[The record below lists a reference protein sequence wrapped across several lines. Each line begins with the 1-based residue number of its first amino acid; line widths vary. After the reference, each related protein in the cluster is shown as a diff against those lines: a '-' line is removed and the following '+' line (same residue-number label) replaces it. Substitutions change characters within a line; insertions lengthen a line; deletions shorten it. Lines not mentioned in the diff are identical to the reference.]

1 MSARHCGGIGRMR
14 FCSVAVLFAMLAG
27 CEDKSAIERVEW
39 TVMGTGAAVQFRGE
53 VDKAAVAEVQRVF
66 KDLEKLLNAHD
77 PASEICALAKE
88 PDSRVLE
95 LCDARMRPCYEAA
108 FAFRDRTAGAF
119 NPRWRGAGTLDLG
132 AIAKGFAVDMA
143 AERIQ
148 PMTAG
153 REALIDL
160 GGNLKSVSG
169 DWRAAIA
176 GSDKVV
182 TLKPGESC
190 ATSAAYFR
198 GGHIKDGR
206 TGETAVKK
214 AFSVTVVH
222 PDSAMTADA
231 LSTVMYILG
240 EKEGLD
246 FIRKNHPSVRVVFCT
261 AKGFTAR

>member
-1 MSARHCGGIGRMR
+1 MR
-14 FCSVAVLFAMLAG
+14 FCSAAVLFAMLTG
-27 CEDKSAIERVEW
+27 CAERSAIERVEW
-39 TVMGTGAAVQFRGE
+39 TVMDTVAAVQFRGE

-66 KDLEKLLNAHD
+66 ADVEKLLNAHN
-77 PASEICALAKE
+77 PASEIRTLAKE

-108 FAFRDRTAGAF
+108 FALCVQTSGVF
-119 NPRWRGAGTLDLG
+119 NPRWRGPGTLDLG

-143 AERIQ
+143 AERIL

-153 REALIDL
+153 REVLIDL

-169 DWRAAIA
+169 VWRAAIA
-176 GSDKVV
+176 GTDKVV
-182 TLKPGESC
+182 ALKPGESC

-206 TGETAVKK
+206 TGETAAEK
-214 AFSVTVVH
+214 ALSVTVVH

-231 LSTVMYILG
+231 LSTIMYILG
-240 EKEGLD
+240 EKEGIG
-246 FIRKNHPSVRVVFCT
+246 FIRKNHPSARVVFCT
-261 AKGFTAR
+261 GKGGQTP

>member
-1 MSARHCGGIGRMR
+1 
-14 FCSVAVLFAMLAG
+14 MLAG
-27 CEDKSAIERVEW
+27 CADKSAIERVEW
-39 TVMGTGAAVQFRGE
+39 TVMGTVAAVQFRGE

-66 KDLEKLLNAHD
+66 ADVEKLLNAHN
-77 PASEICALAKE
+77 PASEIRTLAKE

-108 FAFRDRTAGAF
+108 FALCVQTSGVF
-119 NPRWRGAGTLDLG
+119 NPRWRGPGTLDLG

-143 AERIQ
+143 AERIL

-169 DWRAAIA
+169 VWRAAIA
-176 GSDKVV
+176 GTDKVV

-206 TGETAVKK
+206 TGETAAEK
-214 AFSVTVVH
+214 ALSVTVVH
-222 PDSAMTADA
+222 PSSAMTADM
-231 LSTVMYILG
+231 LSTAMYIMG
-240 EKEGLD
+240 E
-246 FIRKNHPSVRVVFCT
+246 
-261 AKGFTAR
+261 AKGWKFLSERYPSARAVFVRKDPR

>member
-1 MSARHCGGIGRMR
+1 MRLCSA
-14 FCSVAVLFAMLAG
+14 AVFLAFLAG
-27 CEDKSAIERVEW
+27 CSDRSAIERVEW
-39 TVMGTGAAVQFRGE
+39 TVMGTVAAVQFRGE
-53 VDKAAVAEVQRVF
+53 MDKAAVAEVRRVF
-66 KDLEKLLNAHD
+66 KDVEKLLNAHD

-95 LCDARMRPCYEAA
+95 LCDLRMRPCYEAA
-108 FAFRDRTAGAF
+108 FAFRDRTSGVF
-119 NPRWRGAGTLDLG
+119 NPRWKGPGTLDLG

-143 AERIQ
+143 AERIS
-148 PMTAG
+148 PTAAG
-153 REALIDL
+153 RETLIDL

-169 DWRAAIA
+169 TWKAAIA

-182 TLKPGESC
+182 TLRPGEAC

-206 TGETAVKK
+206 TGETAAEK
-214 AFSVTVVH
+214 AVSVTVVH
-222 PDSAMTADA
+222 PGSAMTADA

-246 FIRKNHPSVRVVFCT
+246 FIEKNHPSARIVFC
-261 AKGFTAR
+261 AGADSE

>member
-1 MSARHCGGIGRMR
+1 MR
-14 FCSVAVLFAMLAG
+14 FCSAAVLFAMLTG
-27 CEDKSAIERVEW
+27 CAERSAIERVEW
-39 TVMGTGAAVQFRGE
+39 TVMDTVAAVQFRGE

-66 KDLEKLLNAHD
+66 ADVEKLLNAHN
-77 PASEICALAKE
+77 PASEIRTLAKE

-108 FAFRDRTAGAF
+108 FALCVQTSGVF
-119 NPRWRGAGTLDLG
+119 NPRWRGPGTLDLG

-143 AERIQ
+143 AERIL

-153 REALIDL
+153 REVLIDL

-169 DWRAAIA
+169 VWRAAIA
-176 GSDKVV
+176 GTDKVV
-182 TLKPGESC
+182 ALKPGESC

-206 TGETAVKK
+206 TGETAAEK
-214 AFSVTVVH
+214 ALSVTVVH

-231 LSTVMYILG
+231 LSTIMYILG
-240 EKEGLD
+240 EKEGIG
-246 FIRKNHPSVRVVFCT
+246 FIRKNHPSARVVFCT
-261 AKGFTAR
+261 GKGGQTL

>member
-1 MSARHCGGIGRMR
+1 MR
-14 FCSVAVLFAMLAG
+14 FCFVAVLFAMLAG
-27 CEDKSAIERVEW
+27 CADKSAIERVEW
-39 TVMGTGAAVQFRGE
+39 TVMGTVAAVQFRGE

-66 KDLEKLLNAHD
+66 ADVEKLLNAHD
-77 PASEICALAKE
+77 PASEISALAKE

-95 LCDARMRPCYEAA
+95 LCNPRMRPCYEAA

-169 DWRAAIA
+169 VWRAAIA

-206 TGETAVKK
+206 TGIAVSNDLI
-214 AFSVTVVH
+214 SVTVVH
-222 PDSAMTADA
+222 PSSAMIADG
-231 LSTVMYILG
+231 LSTTLFVLG
-240 EKEGLD
+240 KEKGESFL
-246 FIRKNHPSVRVVFCT
+246 KKHHPE
-261 AKGFTAR
+261 AKAYWLCARPPGRD